1 MVCKRVDI
9 KNVLC
14 SKDLYMELSYNYI
27 IIVAWKYL
35 VLQKFQVFVLSLFT
49 AVR

>member
-27 IIVAWKYL
+27 ITVPWKYL
-35 VLQKFQVFVLSLFT
+35 VL
-49 AVR
+49 